1 MSSYYLV
8 LRKGREASDQAH
20 LPCKALW
27 KATGSRRCIAS
38 SRARRTETPPNLS
51 SSPRSSPAPEGASRV
66 QPRPPEAPRGPAK
79 STALRARAIT
89 ARQQPPLGSCGISAP
104 ALVAHADAPK
114 SRRQGLRRGTE
125 PRWFLPR
132 KFFSQRSAHVEPAL
146 PLLVS
151 GCLPIMSSKKN
162 RKRLNQS
169 AGNGSPS
176 ASAASFSAEAT
187 ASAVAAGT
195 LVVINFLEKGKEF

>member
-1 MSSYYLV
+1 MPSS
-8 LRKGREASDQAH
+8 R
-20 LPCKALW
+20 
-27 KATGSRRCIAS
+27 KATETFPPLPYPSPVPPTPTSVYNSTDILFRDREGGGDTKKSCFSGIYNLNEGSVHLIRLLWR
-38 SRARRTETPPNLS
+38 
-51 SSPRSSPAPEGASRV
+51 
-66 QPRPPEAPRGPAK
+66 K
-79 STALRARAIT
+79 STSSTSSTTADSEDAMFSHSCCAPLR
-89 ARQQPPLGSCGISAP
+89 
-104 ALVAHADAPK
+104 
-114 SRRQGLRRGTE
+114 GLRRGTE

-132 KFFSQRSAHVEPAL
+132 KFFSQQSVHVEPAL
-146 PLLVS
+146 PLLLS

-176 ASAASFSAEAT
+176 ASAASFSAGAT